1 MPIEGVELEVRE
13 LLMLETNLD
22 NMNPEFYEHVMNR
35 LFAAG
40 ALDVNLLP
48 MQMKKNRPATL
59 LRVLC
64 APEEMAALRDILL
77 HETTTLGVRVQS
89 VTRYALPRHSLQ
101 VQTEWGRFG
110 SRSPNW
116 AAGKAAPFPNTR
128 IAAASP
134 RAPTCRSG
142 RFTKQRRKRP
152 RSRDSKERERLS
164 TFRALARVSRSGL
177 IAPISPATWRPG

>member
-1 MPIEGVELEVRE
+1 MSINEDAGLEVRE

-77 HETTTLGVRVQS
+77 RETTTLGVRVQG
-89 VTRYALPRHSLQ
+89 VTRYALPRHTLLA
-101 VQTEWGRFG
+101 QTEWGPVRLKVAELG
-110 SRSPNW
+110 GGESRAIPEYEDCRRLAESANVPIW
-116 AAGKAAPFPNTR
+116 RVYQAA
-128 IAAASP
+128 
-134 RAPTCRSG
+134 
-142 RFTKQRRKRP
+142 Q
-152 RSRDSKERERLS
+152 
-164 TFRALARVSRSGL
+164 ALAE
-177 IAPISPATWRPG
+177 